1 MRSVFFGTPQAAIPA
16 LEALKAISDVQAVIT
31 RPDSAQGR
39 SGALVPS
46 DIATEASEL
55 GLPVLKPE
63 HRREIPAMLSGLGP
77 VDVGVVVAFGMI
89 LTKEVLDY
97 PSAGMVNVHFSLLP
111 RWRGA
116 APVERAILAG
126 DTEVGVTLMSM
137 DEGLDTGPIIAA
149 RTLDQVGAM
158 TAGEMTGALA
168 RLGAGLLDETLAGWV
183 AGTVSARE
191 QADADAV
198 TYAAKLSTDESRLSC
213 TDSAEA
219 FERKGRAF
227 NPRPGA
233 HGYVD
238 GERFKVLS
246 VDLGPGPDLDE
257 GQLAMVDGR
266 LWLGTGDR
274 SIELLEV
281 QPAGRK
287 PMAGS
292 AWARGRRDGLGE
304 MT

>member
-16 LEALKAISDVQAVIT
+16 LEALKGISDVRAVIT

-46 DIATEASEL
+46 DIATAAAEF
-55 GLPVLKPE
+55 GLPVMKPA
-63 HRREIPAMLSGLGP
+63 HRREIPAMLSEVGP
-77 VDVGVVVAFGMI
+77 LDVGVVVAFGMI

-126 DTEVGVTLMSM
+126 DREVGVTLMSM
-137 DEGLDTGPIIAA
+137 DEGLDTGPIIAVRA
-149 RTLDQVGAM
+149 LDGIVGL
-158 TAGEMTGALA
+158 TAGEMTDGLA

-191 QADADAV
+191 QSDEDGV

-213 TDSAEA
+213 ADGAET
-219 FERKGRAF
+219 FDRKVRAF

-246 VDLGPGPDLDE
+246 VNLGSGPDLDE
-257 GQLAMVDGR
+257 GQLALVDGR
-266 LWLGTGDR
+266 LWLGTDDR

-281 QPAGRK
+281 QPSGRK

-292 AWARGRRDGLGE
+292 AWARGRRDGLGA